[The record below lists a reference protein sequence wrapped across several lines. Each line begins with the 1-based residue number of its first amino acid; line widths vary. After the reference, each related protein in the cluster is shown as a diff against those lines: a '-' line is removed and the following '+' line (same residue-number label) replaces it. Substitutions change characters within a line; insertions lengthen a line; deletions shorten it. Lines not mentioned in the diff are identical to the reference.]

1 MRGIFAATSIESTLR
16 SKFQGF
22 AFSTNRWIFLSMLAL
37 AFLFAVTDV
46 LSVKIV
52 IGMALAVTSGFLV
65 VPLTECVVSLPK
77 KLQEMMTILEA
88 RRTYSF
94 ALVEELFNLA
104 KMMGVRLEGEDI
116 LKVAPQWVNAGATI
130 DGKIILGQIVADE
143 FDREARRGIL
153 AHELAHLKA
162 KHSMKSIAALFLA
175 FIPVFFFV
183 SLLQLPSL
191 VTLLLV
197 FSAYGLILPK
207 VSWRFEYEADAIAAT
222 FVGINPVIKGLRKLT
237 EAKHTNVRRD
247 TYSHPS
253 ISNRISRLQY
263 CEFQGHHINW
273 SYYQSGLLPSRCYVP
288 RIQMFYN
295 RYK

>member
-1 MRGIFAATSIESTLR
+1 MRGIFTAKSIESTLR

-22 AFSTNRWIFLSMLAL
+22 AFSTNRWVFLAMLAS
-37 AFLFAVTDV
+37 AFLFAVTDI
-46 LSVKIV
+46 LSLKI
-52 IGMALAVTSGFLV
+52 IFGLALAVTSGLLV
-65 VPLTECVVSLPK
+65 VPLTECVVSFPK
-77 KLQEMMTILEA
+77 KLREIMTIFGA

-94 ALVEELFNLA
+94 ALVEELSNLA

-162 KHSMKSIAALFLA
+162 KHSMKSVAVLLLA
-175 FIPVFFFV
+175 SIPVLFFI
-183 SLLQLPSL
+183 SLLHLPSL
-191 VTLLLV
+191 VNLLLV

-207 VSWRFEYEADAIAAT
+207 LSWRFEDEADVIAAT
-222 FVGINPVIKGLRKLT
+222 FVGINPVIKGLRKLA

-253 ISNRISRLQY
+253 ISNRISRLQK
-263 CEFQGHHINW
+263 
-273 SYYQSGLLPSRCYVP
+273 
-288 RIQMFYN
+288 M
-295 RYK
+295 

>member
-1 MRGIFAATSIESTLR
+1 MRGIFAAMSIGSTLR

-22 AFSTNRWIFLSMLAL
+22 AFSTNRWVFLSVLAS

-46 LSVKIV
+46 FSLKAIC
-52 IGMALAVTSGFLV
+52 GMALAFTSGLLV
-65 VPLTECVVSLPK
+65 VPLTECVVSFPK
-77 KLQEMMTILEA
+77 KLQEMMTVFGA

-94 ALVEELFNLA
+94 ALVEELSNLA
-104 KMMGVRLEGEDI
+104 KMMGVRLKGEDI
-116 LKVAPQWVNAGATI
+116 VKVAPQWVNAGATI

-162 KHSMKSIAALFLA
+162 KHSMKSATVLLLTS
-175 FIPVFFFV
+175 IPVFFFI
-183 SLLQLPSL
+183 SLLHLPGL
-191 VTLLLV
+191 VNSLLV

-222 FVGINPVIKGLRKLT
+222 FVGSHPVIEGLGKLA
-237 EAKHTNVRRD
+237 EAKHADVGHD

-253 ISNRISRLQY
+253 ISNRISRLQKMA
-263 CEFQGHHINW
+263 G
-273 SYYQSGLLPSRCYVP
+273 
-288 RIQMFYN
+288 
-295 RYK
+295 